1 MYISMVAVHERQYV
15 FSSTAKEDF
24 LEEALKYSWLS
35 IQIRDPMMK
44 GRSGIS
50 EEWNL

>member
-1 MYISMVAVHERQYV
+1 MVAAIKRRYM
-15 FSSTAKEDF
+15 FSSTAKEDLF
-24 LEEALKYSWLS
+24 EEKALKYSWLS

-50 EEWNL
+50 KAWNL